1 MDGFQVFQQVLHI
14 FYTLPR
20 ILGSDK
26 IVGEQLYLPQ
36 LNLNIDFING
46 YSCIKYAQ
54 PTNPCFL
61 NSHWIS
67 QQIELNYRYSSYCLT
82 NDNVV

>member
-1 MDGFQVFQQVLHI
+1 MDGFQVFQEVLHI

-26 IVGEQLYLPQ
+26 IVGGQLYLPQ
-36 LNLNIDFING
+36 LNLNIDFINS
-46 YSCIKYAQ
+46 YSCCKYAQ
-54 PTNPCFL
+54 PTNQF
-61 NSHWIS
+61 